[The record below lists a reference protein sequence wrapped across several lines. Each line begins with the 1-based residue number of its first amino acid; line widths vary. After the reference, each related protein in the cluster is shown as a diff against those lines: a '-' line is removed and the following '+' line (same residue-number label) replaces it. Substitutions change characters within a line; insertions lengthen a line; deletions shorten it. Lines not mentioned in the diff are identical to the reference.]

1 MLFFFGTA
9 QKENQE
15 FRQRRNYGER
25 PMFGTVQD
33 IFQGGEKGLV
43 SAGPQDE
50 AEAAKSQERD
60 WEKALTYGKPKR
72 LQ

>member
-1 MLFFFGTA
+1 
-9 QKENQE
+9 
-15 FRQRRNYGER
+15 
-25 PMFGTVQD
+25 MFGTVQD